1 MVDDVIPTNASSV
14 LVRSLMIAMCGVAR
28 AQNYV
33 IDQGTS
39 DALTRY
45 LHLNEL
51 PMVTAQFS
59 TSPGGSKQLILT
71 GFVATQFGRNDAE
84 RIATAY
90 LNDPS
95 VNMVDQILL
104 DPHVEDMRPP
114 PGSAAAAV
122 RNRPTVPINCGTR
135 RCRAFTKTAG
145 RRRLATGRCCRRGI
159 ATCGARRGRIAL
171 PWPTR

>member
-1 MVDDVIPTNASSV
+1 MVEAVTRRLQALILTILIGVA
-14 LVRSLMIAMCGVAR
+14 ICGIAR
-28 AQNYV
+28 AQNYI

-39 DALTRY
+39 DALTKY
-45 LHLNEL
+45 LHMNEL

-59 TSPGGSKQLILT
+59 TSPDGSKQLILT

-84 RIATAY
+84 RIANAY

-114 PGSAAAAV
+114 AGSAGSAPQSA
-122 RNRPTVPINCGTR
+122 NNPDQLWN
-135 RCRAFTKTAG
+135 KTMQ
-145 RRRLATGRCCRRGI
+145 GI
-159 ATCGARRGRIAL
+159 
-171 PWPTR
+171 

>member
-1 MVDDVIPTNASSV
+1 MRRMQALVSAIIVVIGTCSIV
-14 LVRSLMIAMCGVAR
+14 L

-45 LHLNEL
+45 LHMNEL

-71 GFVATQFGRNDAE
+71 GFVATQFGRDDAE
-84 RIATAY
+84 RIATGY

-95 VNMVDQILL
+95 VNMVDQVLL
-104 DPHVEDMRPP
+104 DPHVEDMRGAAQ
-114 PGSAAAAV
+114 GSAAAPGSQSPNNPDQLWNKTMQGIY
-122 RNRPTVPINCGTR
+122 RNGGQTPSGSGPM
-135 RCRAFTKTAG
+135 
-145 RRRLATGRCCRRGI
+145 
-159 ATCGARRGRIAL
+159 L
-171 PWPTR
+171 P

>member
-1 MVDDVIPTNASSV
+1 VQALVSVIIIVSACS
-14 LVRSLMIAMCGVAR
+14 VAR

-39 DALTRY
+39 DAITKY
-45 LHLNEL
+45 LHMNEL

-90 LNDPS
+90 LNDPG

-114 PGSAAAAV
+114 AGSAAAAAGSQSP
-122 RNRPTVPINCGTR
+122 NSPDQLWN
-135 RCRAFTKTAG
+135 KTMQGIYKNGGQTPAG
-145 RRRLATGRCCRRGI
+145 GGPM
-159 ATCGARRGRIAL
+159 L
-171 PWPTR
+171 P

>member
-1 MVDDVIPTNASSV
+1 MLMRWAQALVSVIIIMSACS
-14 LVRSLMIAMCGVAR
+14 VAR

-39 DALTRY
+39 DAITKY
-45 LHLNEL
+45 LHMNEL

-90 LNDPS
+90 LNDPG

-114 PGSAAAAV
+114 AGSAAAAPGSQSPNSPDQLWNKTMQGIY
-122 RNRPTVPINCGTR
+122 RNGGQTP
-135 RCRAFTKTAG
+135 AG
-145 RRRLATGRCCRRGI
+145 GGPM
-159 ATCGARRGRIAL
+159 L
-171 PWPTR
+171 P

>member
-1 MVDDVIPTNASSV
+1 M
-14 LVRSLMIAMCGVAR
+14 
-28 AQNYV
+28 

-84 RIATAY
+84 RIAIGY

-114 PGSAAAAV
+114 ARLGGGGSAIAQQSRSTVEQDDAGHLQKRRADAGWQRADAAV
-122 RNRPTVPINCGTR
+122 GDNLR
-135 RCRAFTKTAG
+135 RAA
-145 RRRLATGRCCRRGI
+145 
-159 ATCGARRGRIAL
+159 
-171 PWPTR
+171 W

>member
-1 MVDDVIPTNASSV
+1 MQALV
-14 LVRSLMIAMCGVAR
+14 LAIIIVGTTRIAR

-45 LHLNEL
+45 LHQNEL

-71 GFVATQFGRNDAE
+71 GFVATHFGRDDAE

-95 VNMVDQILL
+95 VDMVDQILL
-104 DPHVEDMRPP
+104 DPHIEDMRGAA
-114 PGSAAAAV
+114 PGSSTAAAPGSQPPNTSDELWNKTMQGIY
-122 RNRPTVPINCGTR
+122 RNGGQNPGGSGPM
-135 RCRAFTKTAG
+135 
-145 RRRLATGRCCRRGI
+145 
-159 ATCGARRGRIAL
+159 L
-171 PWPTR
+171 P

>member
-1 MVDDVIPTNASSV
+1 MGARAFILASGQRTGSGVSSMTVMRRMQALVLAIVVIF
-14 LVRSLMIAMCGVAR
+14 AMGVAR

-39 DALTRY
+39 DAITKY
-45 LHLNEL
+45 LHMNEL

-84 RIATAY
+84 RTATAY

-95 VNMVDQILL
+95 VNLVDQILL
-104 DPHVEDMRPP
+104 DPNVEDLRPP
-114 PGSAAAAV
+114 PGSAAAASGAQSP
-122 RNRPTVPINCGTR
+122 NSPDQLWN
-135 RCRAFTKTAG
+135 KTMQ
-145 RRRLATGRCCRRGI
+145 GI
-159 ATCGARRGRIAL
+159 YKNGGQAPSGSGPML
-171 PWPTR
+171 P

>member
-1 MVDDVIPTNASSV
+1 MLALASAISVIFAASS
-14 LVRSLMIAMCGVAR
+14 IAR

-45 LHLNEL
+45 LRMNEL

-59 TSPGGSKQLILT
+59 TSPGGSKQLILS
-71 GFVATQFGRNDAE
+71 GFVATQFGRTDAE

-104 DPHVEDMRPP
+104 DPHVEDMRPAAP
-114 PGSAAAAV
+114 AGSAAAAGSQSPNSPDQLWNKTMQGIY
-122 RNRPTVPINCGTR
+122 RNGGQKP
-135 RCRAFTKTAG
+135 AG
-145 RRRLATGRCCRRGI
+145 SGPM
-159 ATCGARRGRIAL
+159 L
-171 PWPTR
+171 P

>member
-1 MVDDVIPTNASSV
+1 MQV
-14 LVRSLMIAMCGVAR
+14 LVSVIVIVSACSIAR

-45 LHLNEL
+45 LHMNEL

-84 RIATAY
+84 RIAIGY

-114 PGSAAAAV
+114 AGSAAAAPQSP
-122 RNRPTVPINCGTR
+122 NNPDQLWN
-135 RCRAFTKTAG
+135 KTMQ
-145 RRRLATGRCCRRGI
+145 GI
-159 ATCGARRGRIAL
+159 YKNGGQTPASNGPML
-171 PWPTR
+171 P

>member
-1 MVDDVIPTNASSV
+1 MQA
-14 LVRSLMIAMCGVAR
+14 LVSAIIVMLATCGVAR

-39 DALTRY
+39 DAITKY
-45 LHLNEL
+45 LHMNEL

-71 GFVATQFGRNDAE
+71 GFVATQFGRTDAE

-104 DPHVEDMRPP
+104 DPHVEDLRPP
-114 PGSAAAAV
+114 AGSAAAA
-122 RNRPTVPINCGTR
+122 NPQSPNSPNQLWD
-135 RCRAFTKTAG
+135 KTMQ
-145 RRRLATGRCCRRGI
+145 GI
-159 ATCGARRGRIAL
+159 YKNGGQTPSGSGPML
-171 PWPTR
+171 P

>member
-1 MVDDVIPTNASSV
+1 MRRAKPLVLAILTIIATSS
-14 LVRSLMIAMCGVAR
+14 IAR

-45 LHLNEL
+45 LRMNEL

-59 TSPGGSKQLILT
+59 TSPGGSKELILP

-104 DPHVEDMRPP
+104 DPHVEDLRPP
-114 PGSAAAAV
+114 Q
-122 RNRPTVPINCGTR
+122 
-135 RCRAFTKTAG
+135 
-145 RRRLATGRCCRRGI
+145 
-159 ATCGARRGRIAL
+159 
-171 PWPTR
+171 

>member
-1 MVDDVIPTNASSV
+1 MQA
-14 LVRSLMIAMCGVAR
+14 LVWAIIVMLAMPSIAR

-33 IDQGTS
+33 IDQSTS
-39 DALTRY
+39 DAITKY
-45 LHLNEL
+45 LRMNEL
-51 PMVTAQFS
+51 PMVTAEFS

-84 RIATAY
+84 RIANAY

-114 PGSAAAAV
+114 AGSAAAAGSQSP
-122 RNRPTVPINCGTR
+122 NSPDQLWN
-135 RCRAFTKTAG
+135 KTMQGIYKNGGQTPAG
-145 RRRLATGRCCRRGI
+145 NGPM
-159 ATCGARRGRIAL
+159 L
-171 PWPTR
+171 P

>member
-1 MVDDVIPTNASSV
+1 MLALAVV
-14 LVRSLMIAMCGVAR
+14 LAMCAGSL
-28 AQNYV
+28 AQNYI

-45 LHLNEL
+45 LHQHEL

-71 GFVATQFGRNDAE
+71 GFVATQFGRDDAE

-90 LNDPS
+90 LNDPT

-104 DPHVEDMRPP
+104 DPHVEDMRRAQQ
-114 PGSAAAAV
+114 GGVAAS
-122 RNRPTVPINCGTR
+122 P
-135 RCRAFTKTAG
+135 
-145 RRRLATGRCCRRGI
+145 
-159 ATCGARRGRIAL
+159 GARSSNSPDQLWNKTMQGIYRNGGQKPSGSGPML
-171 PWPTR
+171 P

>member
-1 MVDDVIPTNASSV
+1 MRRMPLTMRTIAAAAIMMMLATSSV
-14 LVRSLMIAMCGVAR
+14 SR

-45 LHLNEL
+45 LHLNDL

-59 TSPGGSKQLILT
+59 TSPGGSKQVILT

-95 VNMVDQILL
+95 VNMVDQVLV
-104 DPHVEDMRPP
+104 DPHVEDARSAS
-114 PGSAAAAV
+114 PGSPAAAGSQSPNSPDQLWNKTMQGIY
-122 RNRPTVPINCGTR
+122 RNGGQSP
-135 RCRAFTKTAG
+135 AG
-145 RRRLATGRCCRRGI
+145 GNGPM
-159 ATCGARRGRIAL
+159 L
-171 PWPTR
+171 P

>member
-1 MVDDVIPTNASSV
+1 MRALVTAIIAVIA
-14 LVRSLMIAMCGVAR
+14 IGGVAR

-39 DALTRY
+39 DAITKY

-84 RIATAY
+84 RIANAY

-95 VNMVDQILL
+95 VNLVDQILL
-104 DPHVEDMRPP
+104 DPHVEDLRPP
-114 PGSAAAAV
+114 PGSAAAASGAQSP
-122 RNRPTVPINCGTR
+122 NSSDQLWN
-135 RCRAFTKTAG
+135 KTMQGIYKNGGQAPSGAG
-145 RRRLATGRCCRRGI
+145 PM
-159 ATCGARRGRIAL
+159 L
-171 PWPTR
+171 P

>member
-1 MVDDVIPTNASSV
+1 MRRMQALV
-14 LVRSLMIAMCGVAR
+14 LAIIIVGTTKIAR

-45 LHLNEL
+45 LHENEL

-71 GFVATQFGRNDAE
+71 GFVATHFGRDAAE
-84 RIATAY
+84 RISTGY

-95 VNMVDQILL
+95 VNMVDQIML
-104 DPHVEDMRPP
+104 DPHIEDMRGAALGSSPAP
-114 PGSAAAAV
+114 APGSQPPNTSNDLWNKTMQGIY
-122 RNRPTVPINCGTR
+122 RNGGQNPGGSGPM
-135 RCRAFTKTAG
+135 
-145 RRRLATGRCCRRGI
+145 
-159 ATCGARRGRIAL
+159 L
-171 PWPTR
+171 P

>member
-1 MVDDVIPTNASSV
+1 MQSMISVIVVMLA
-14 LVRSLMIAMCGVAR
+14 IGGVAR

-39 DALTRY
+39 DAITKY
-45 LHLNEL
+45 LHMNEL

-84 RIATAY
+84 RIAYAY

-95 VNMVDQILL
+95 VNLADQILL
-104 DPHVEDMRPP
+104 DPHVEDLRPP
-114 PGSAAAAV
+114 PGSAAAASGAQAPNSPDQLW
-122 RNRPTVPINCGTR
+122 NRTMQ
-135 RCRAFTKTAG
+135 
-145 RRRLATGRCCRRGI
+145 GI
-159 ATCGARRGRIAL
+159 YKNGGQAPSSSGPML
-171 PWPTR
+171 P